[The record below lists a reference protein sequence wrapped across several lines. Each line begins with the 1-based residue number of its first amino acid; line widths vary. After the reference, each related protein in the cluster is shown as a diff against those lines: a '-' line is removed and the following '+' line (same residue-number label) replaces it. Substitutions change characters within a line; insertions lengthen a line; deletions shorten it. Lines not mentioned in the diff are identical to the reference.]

1 MTSLIILINMKKV
14 PASKGLLGIFASIY
28 YTILTNR
35 LKDLKNS
42 LYFIIIKRDVFK
54 KKDDVTLLY
63 LKVLHV
69 ILLILIYC
77 MNDNYLSNIDII
89 NKHLL
94 I

>member
-1 MTSLIILINMKKV
+1 MKKV